1 MTLGDAL
8 IVLVAGFGAGALTSS
23 VGVASLVS
31 FPVLVALGLPPVLA
45 NMTNAVGLVPAGV
58 GGGLGYREE
67 VREHPRLNLLV
78 LVLTG
83 LSGLAGAALLLV
95 LPPGV
100 FELVAPWL
108 LLFTCAI
115 VAVQPRL
122 SRWLARRRESHGE
135 GGDRVTLS
143 PIAIGFTLL
152 IGAYGGYFGAGA
164 GVMMLALLALS
175 LDLDLRFLAAM
186 RTTSMLASKLTAAAL
201 FVVVAEIDWLAAG
214 MLALGSVFGGYAGA
228 RVARL
233 LPDSV
238 LRGAVIVAGVA
249 AAAYLFVA

>member
-1 MTLGDAL
+1 M
-8 IVLVAGFGAGALTSS
+8 
-23 VGVASLVS
+23 
-31 FPVLVALGLPPVLA
+31 
-45 NMTNAVGLVPAGV
+45 
-58 GGGLGYREE
+58 
-67 VREHPRLNLLV
+67 
-78 LVLTG
+78 
-83 LSGLAGAALLLV
+83 
-95 LPPGV
+95 
-100 FELVAPWL
+100 
-108 LLFTCAI
+108 
-115 VAVQPRL
+115 
-122 SRWLARRRESHGE
+122 
-135 GGDRVTLS
+135 TLS

-233 LPDSV
+233 LPDPV